1 MAKME
6 FVEFPHNHGIG
17 AIDRVLTEVVDE
29 LQAQA
34 EHLATP
40 LRKTFTGHPLPSRTE
55 VVQMVELVRSVIF
68 PGYVGSRDVTEESLG
83 YHMRQPRCDRGE
95 PRLPHG
101 RGPPPGGDHHDR
113 RDPPRAMLCLRTGE
127 GRPRT
132 GAMPRPGKAD
142 HRAIPAA
149 VAGAASAAGVRC
161 RGILRG

>member
-83 YHMRQPRCDRGE
+83 YHMGAALHRAAII
-95 PRLPHG
+95 
-101 RGPPPGGDHHDR
+101 DR